1 VNVWRL
7 MGKPAPMRIAES
19 ECDSP
24 WLPDRFSLSDRLYNG
39 VNMMKT
45 VGIVGGLGPES
56 TIDYYRS
63 IISLYRRKVADGSY
77 PSIIIVSLDVDKAL
91 RLVSSNDLQQLA
103 EYFTGAIRKLAD
115 AGADFALLSA
125 NTPHV
130 VFNDVRRLSPLPL
143 ISIVEATCEEV
154 AHRGLKRVS
163 LLGTRFTMSGR
174 FYPEICEKY
183 GIVLVPPSLEEQ
195 VYVHDKYVNE
205 LVNGVFLPETRD
217 RLQQIVA
224 LQKQRDRIQGVIL
237 AGTEL
242 PLLLRAESVE
252 GLPILD
258 TTQIHVNA
266 AVSEML

>member
-1 VNVWRL
+1 MTR
-7 MGKPAPMRIAES
+7 
-19 ECDSP
+19 
-24 WLPDRFSLSDRLYNG
+24 
-39 VNMMKT
+39 MKT

-63 IISLYRRKVADGSY
+63 IISLYRRKVDDGSY
-77 PSIIIVSLDVDKAL
+77 PSIIIVSLDVEKAL
-91 RLVSSNDLQQLA
+91 RLVGSNQLQQLA
-103 EYFTGAIRKLAD
+103 EYFAGAIRRLAD

-125 NTPHV
+125 NTPHI

-154 AHRGLKRVS
+154 ARRGLKTVT

-174 FYPEICEKY
+174 FYPEIFEKQ
-183 GIVLVPPSLEEQ
+183 GITLVPPSEQ
-195 VYVHDKYVNE
+195 EQTYIHDKYVNE

-217 RLQQIVA
+217 RLQQIIA
-224 LQKQRDRIQGVIL
+224 IQKERDRIQGVIL

-242 PLLLRAESVE
+242 PLLLRAESIAGVP
-252 GLPILD
+252 LLD

-266 AVSEML
+266 AVSEMLSKQGATSS